1 MIDFQYPY
9 DLNINLANLQV
20 ELSNKVIP
28 EDVTGVTDKIV
39 GVDVSFSRKDR
50 AVAAAVI
57 IRLKSLEI
65 IEKVTR
71 EVELSFPYVSGF
83 LGFREVEAMVS
94 VLSEFKSSFDV
105 IMANGHGILHPRGF
119 GLASHVGLVMD
130 MPTIGLAKRLIPGNY
145 IKRDT
150 SPSNKG
156 NSSIHLVVLGEKIA
170 GAYVNGYYV
179 SVGHKITL
187 HSALKLVKKVS
198 YYKTPEPIRQAHILA
213 TQVFKDILKSKVF
226 DMKILGFVISG
237 TKKGGYFISQKFY
250 SEQIEEKLGFKPF
263 PGTLNIQI
271 QEGNLEQIAK
281 IPLEEIGT
289 IKGKGDF
296 GDVKYIKA
304 SLNGEING
312 AIVFPVKTQH
322 PQDILEFIANVNLRE
337 HLTLED
343 GALVSLDIKVIQG

>member
-1 MIDFQYPY
+1 
-9 DLNINLANLQV
+9 
-20 ELSNKVIP
+20 
-28 EDVTGVTDKIV
+28 
-39 GVDVSFSRKDR
+39 
-50 AVAAAVI
+50 
-57 IRLKSLEI
+57 
-65 IEKVTR
+65 
-71 EVELSFPYVSGF
+71 
-83 LGFREVEAMVS
+83 
-94 VLSEFKSSFDV
+94 
-105 IMANGHGILHPRGF
+105 
-119 GLASHVGLVMD
+119 
-130 MPTIGLAKRLIPGNY
+130 
-145 IKRDT
+145 
-150 SPSNKG
+150 
-156 NSSIHLVVLGEKIA
+156 
-170 GAYVNGYYV
+170 
-179 SVGHKITL
+179 
-187 HSALKLVKKVS
+187 
-198 YYKTPEPIRQAHILA
+198 
-213 TQVFKDILKSKVF
+213 
-226 DMKILGFVISG
+226 MKILGFVISG